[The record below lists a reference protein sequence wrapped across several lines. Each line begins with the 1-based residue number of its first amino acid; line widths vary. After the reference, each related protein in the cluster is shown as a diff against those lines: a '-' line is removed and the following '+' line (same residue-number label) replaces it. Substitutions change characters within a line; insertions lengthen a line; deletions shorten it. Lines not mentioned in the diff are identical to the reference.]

1 MIHKNITG
9 IILAGGKSTR
19 MGENKSLLEINGK
32 KIILIIKELLKNI
45 FEDVIIISDNCF
57 DYNFLNI
64 PVYPDFFK
72 NKGPLSGIHSG
83 LMNSRNEKNFMISC
97 DMPLVSLELINYI
110 IEYRTEKDI
119 IVTSVRGNIQPLC
132 GIYGKS
138 ILSKMDRLLSD
149 EQTGNYSIHRLLNL
163 TDSEII
169 EISDKEFYN
178 ENIFFNIN
186 NKEDYNNIKSILSL

>member
-32 KIILIIKELLKNI
+32 KIILIIKELLENI

-64 PVYPDFFK
+64 PVYPDIFK
-72 NKGPLSGIHSG
+72 DKGPLSGIHSG
-83 LMNSRNEKNFMISC
+83 LMNSRNEKNFIISC

-110 IEYRTEKDI
+110 TEYRTEKDI
-119 IVTSVRGNIQPLC
+119 IITSVKSYIQPLC
-132 GIYGKS
+132 GIYAKS

-149 EQTGNYSIHRLLNL
+149 EQTGNYSIHRLLDS